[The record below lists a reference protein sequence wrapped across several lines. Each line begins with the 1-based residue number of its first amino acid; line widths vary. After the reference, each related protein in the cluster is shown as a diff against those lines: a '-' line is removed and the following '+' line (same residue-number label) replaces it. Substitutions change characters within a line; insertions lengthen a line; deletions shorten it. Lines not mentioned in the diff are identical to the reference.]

1 MEYESITDFLF
12 EGNSPDVLTEEQRYD
27 FLLEYFE
34 EEYLEDLNEE
44 ELGELYELVEDI
56 VMKAISKNE
65 FYNRVYG
72 IVQEI
77 AEAAD
82 EGFVKS
88 KLAKKADEDSVDE
101 AHQSYTDPKSK
112 EDLAAGKADAGF
124 AGPGARRA
132 GGGGRGA
139 QGIGSRRTRD
149 RKLRKDAK
157 KAGERLEKKV
167 PGARASRVSS
177 ANLYQMARNAE
188 RRKNAGNN
196 SGNDGNDR
204 NASRAEG
211 ELDKKKR
218 AGDQG

>member
-88 KLAKKADEDSVDE
+88 KLAKKADEDSVDLK
-101 AHQSYTDPKSK
+101 Q
-112 EDLAAGKADAGF
+112 
-124 AGPGARRA
+124 
-132 GGGGRGA
+132 
-139 QGIGSRRTRD
+139 
-149 RKLRKDAK
+149 
-157 KAGERLEKKV
+157 RLV
-167 PGARASRVSS
+167 VQLP
-177 ANLYQMARNAE
+177 
-188 RRKNAGNN
+188 
-196 SGNDGNDR
+196 
-204 NASRAEG
+204 
-211 ELDKKKR
+211 
-218 AGDQG
+218 